1 MKPKRTFYALFLLL
15 IGLLPFHT
23 FAQDAPANL
32 VGFIATDSAIN
43 VRDRPNGTFLFSLP
57 PNMSVALLD
66 QNADGSWLSVELT
79 DGRTGWVSASLVRVM
94 ESAIPAD
101 LVPITPQNVAQL
113 EKITQLA
120 SILATGLAFS
130 PDGRLLVTY
139 SWERGI
145 NVYDVRTKILITTL
159 DKRTDVNV
167 ISDAEFSPDG
177 RWLATASWDA
187 TVNLW
192 NTENW
197 ADQMTFKGHSSEVIG
212 IAFSPDS
219 KLLATT
225 GDDGLVNVWDIESG
239 ERVHMIEAYL
249 RNGRSVAFSPD
260 GRTLAA
266 GGGNRLK
273 LWNVET
279 GEALWD
285 EAVIDVSYVTFTPD
299 GERVVTLSSGS
310 AMTVM
315 GYETETASFD
325 FVLRHASGAATS
337 LSLNPSGELI
347 SVSAWG
353 GRFFIAD
360 VNTRDVLLSDTLK
373 EPDAVDTVS
382 AVFAFSPDGR
392 VVASSDTVQDVHIWG
407 VRGGD

>member
-1 MKPKRTFYALFLLL
+1 MKPKRIFYVLFVVV
-15 IGLLPFHT
+15 ICLLPIKT
-23 FAQDAPANL
+23 FAQENSDNL
-32 VGFIATDSAIN
+32 VGFIVADSAIN

-57 PNMSVALLD
+57 PNMSVAILD
-66 QNADGSWLSVELT
+66 QNADGAWLSVELT

-120 SILATGLAFS
+120 SMLATGLEFS

-159 DKRTDVNV
+159 DNHTDVNV
-167 ISDAEFSPDG
+167 ISDAEFSPDSK
-177 RWLATASWDA
+177 WLATASWDA

-197 ADQMTFKGHSSEVIG
+197 ADQKTFKGHNAEVIG

-239 ERVHMIEAYL
+239 ERVHMIEAYT
-249 RNGRSVAFSPD
+249 RQGKSVAFSPD
-260 GRTLAA
+260 GTILAT

-285 EAVIDVSYVTFTPD
+285 EAIFDVSYVAFTPD
-299 GERVVTLSSGS
+299 GDTVIALSGGS
-310 AMTVM
+310 AMTVL
-315 GYETETASFD
+315 GYEVETAARD
-325 FVLRHASGAATS
+325 FVLYHASGTATS

-347 SVSAWG
+347 SGSAWG
-353 GRFFIAD
+353 GRFFVFDIK
-360 VNTRDVLLSDTLK
+360 TQDVLLSDTLK

-392 VVASSDTVQDVHIWG
+392 VVVTSDTVQDVHIWG
-407 VRGGD
+407 VRGES

>member
-1 MKPKRTFYALFLLL
+1 MKPKRIFYVLALVF
-15 IGLLPFHT
+15 IGLLPFNSL
-23 FAQDAPANL
+23 AQETTTNL
-32 VGFIATDSAIN
+32 VGFVVADSAIN

-57 PNMSVALLD
+57 PNMSVAILD
-66 QNADGSWLSVELT
+66 QNADGTWLSVELP
-79 DGRTGWVSASLVRVM
+79 DGRTGWVSVSLVRVM

-120 SILATGLAFS
+120 SMLATGLAFS

-159 DKRTDVNV
+159 DKHTDVNV

-197 ADQMTFKGHSSEVIG
+197 ADQKTLKGHSSEVIG
-212 IAFSPDS
+212 IAFSPNN

-225 GDDGLVNVWDIESG
+225 GNDGLVNVWDIESG

-285 EAVIDVSYVTFTPD
+285 EAILDVSYVAFTPD

-315 GYETETASFD
+315 GYEVETASFD
-325 FVLRHASGAATS
+325 FVLRHASGGATS

-353 GRFFIAD
+353 GRFFVAD
-360 VNTRDVLLSDTLK
+360 VKTQDILLSDTLK
-373 EPDAVDTVS
+373 EPDAVDTVN

-392 VVASSDTVQDVHIWG
+392 IVITSDTVQDVHIWG
-407 VRGGD
+407 VRGES